1 MEHAR
6 RARIEASKRQ
16 WAAPDAATTATT
28 VPNDA
33 STATA
38 TTAPNDAL
46 TTTATTAPKD
56 ASTATATTAPKD
68 ALTTTPS
75 TSNQV
80 FFRSMGASI
89 NDVGKRIV

>member
-56 ASTATATTAPKD
+56 A
-68 ALTTTPS
+68 LTTTPS